1 MKLHELKNIVKK
13 DWIVQF
19 ITRSISGEVYSVSMT
34 VAELYEDWFGD
45 CSLCPENGE
54 YVRCVVFY
62 NNGKGYPLIRTEMKM
77 IIFEELMREI
87 EKIM

>member
-19 ITRSISGEVYSVSMT
+19 ITRSISGEVYGISMT
-34 VAELYEDWFGD
+34 VAELCEDWFRD
-45 CSLCPENGE
+45 CSSYPENGE
-54 YVRCVVFY
+54 YIHCAVFY
-62 NNGKGYPLIRTEMKM
+62 NSGKSYPLIHTEM
-77 IIFEELMREI
+77 ITFEELMREI